1 MHNKQLVSELL
12 AALALCTVLHYNFK
26 GLGEL
31 LQRFQ
36 LK

>member
-1 MHNKQLVSELL
+1 LSESL
-12 AALALCTVLHYNFK
+12 AALALRKARRYNFK